1 LQAFGIAGGVEA
13 VGGSWVVADL
23 LTGPSVVG
31 GFAVA
36 EIEAGFQFGAETV
49 AEVGGDTFAAGCAL
63 VLVAVRL
70 RVGEADVVVGV
81 SQYLPEL
88 ISRWA

>member
-23 LTGPSVVG
+23 LTGESLV

-36 EIEAGFQFGAETV
+36 VEAGFQFGAETV
-49 AEVGGDTFAAGCAL
+49 AEVGGDTLAAGCAL